1 VIYRFDEIRRE
12 VVVLDFDEARSGAGF
27 LIFFLE
33 LEACLLWHCLAL
45 VAGWLV
51 GCITALLLA
60 CLFVR

>member
-1 VIYRFDEIRRE
+1 

-27 LIFFLE
+27 LFFFLE

-51 GCITALLLA
+51 GCIIALLLA